1 MNVLEKFNIIPL
13 SQLPKNNLP
22 SQQNDLILPMIIL
35 GVGILIVGIYV
46 YEKHKKNEK
55 ERL

>member
-22 SQQNDLILPMIIL
+22 SQKNDLILPMIIL